1 MASIEGKNT
10 EVYTYMVA
18 LKEVL
23 NRYIALQILKFIVDF
38 SNTSDSLTPFAYISV

>member
-10 EVYTYMVA
+10 EAYTYMVT

-23 NRYIALQILKFIVDF
+23 NRYIPLQILIFIVVF
-38 SNTSDSLTPFAYISV
+38 NNTSDSLTPFAYISV